1 MERVLSPDEKIR
13 RAEEI
18 YFRRTQRN
26 NNVSRVAKVNVDN
39 KKKNTYVRKLCI
51 QFVACLLIYTGFYS
65 IKNSEE
71 ILPKTIVDKIHEV
84 LQYDINIEALQGK
97 LNNYIVELNGKI
109 DGENKENVIT
119 NQAENVTQPEEI
131 TPLPEE
137 TLGVTENQEEGTNEN
152 VITPVTEEEPKTQ
165 EESSSVSQMQLDAD
179 FIKANYSFI
188 KPLEGQIT
196 SRFGPRENVE
206 PKYHTGIDIAED
218 PGLDIVAAMEGTVEY
233 VSGEGNY
240 GNHLKITN
248 GEVSTLYAHCKT
260 ICVKQGDYITQG
272 QKIAEV
278 GATGN
283 ATGPHLHFEIL
294 RNGELV
300 NPDLVLQF

>member
-18 YFRRTQRN
+18 YLRRTQN
-26 NNVSRVAKVNVDN
+26 LNTNRVAKVNVEGKKEN
-39 KKKNTYVRKLCI
+39 KYVKKLCI
-51 QFVACLLIYTGFYS
+51 QFVVCLLIYTGFYTV
-65 IKNSEE
+65 KNSDD
-71 ILPKTIVDKIHEV
+71 ILPKEITDKIHQI

-97 LNNYIVELNGKI
+97 LNNYIIEVNGKI
-109 DGENKENVIT
+109 EGKPDENAET
-119 NQAENVTQPEEI
+119 NQQQEDNKNQEDNES
-131 TPLPEE
+131 LPEE
-137 TLGVTENQEEGTNEN
+137 TLGITENQENPEKS
-152 VITPVTEEEPKTQ
+152 ITPEPEENEPV
-165 EESSSVSQMQLDAD
+165 EESSSVSQMQIDAD
-179 FIKANYSFI
+179 YIKANYSFI

-196 SRFGPRENVE
+196 SRFGLRENVE

-218 PGLDIVAAMEGTVEY
+218 KGFDIVAAMEGTVEF

-248 GEVSTLYAHCKT
+248 GEVSTLYAHCNT
-260 ICVKQGDYITQG
+260 ICVKQGDTVTQG

-278 GATGN
+278 GETGN

-294 RNGELV
+294 RNGELI

>member
-18 YFRRTQRN
+18 YLRRTQN
-26 NNVSRVAKVNVDN
+26 LNTNRVAKVNVEGKKEN
-39 KKKNTYVRKLCI
+39 KYVKKLCI
-51 QFVACLLIYTGFYS
+51 QFVVCLLIYTGFYTV
-65 IKNSEE
+65 KNSDD
-71 ILPKTIVDKIHEV
+71 ILPKEITDKIHQI

-97 LNNYIVELNGKI
+97 LNNYIIEVNGKI
-109 DGENKENVIT
+109 EGKPDENAET
-119 NQAENVTQPEEI
+119 NQQQENNVNQEENVT
-131 TPLPEE
+131 LPEE
-137 TLGVTENQEEGTNEN
+137 TLGVTENQENPEKAIIPEPEENEP
-152 VITPVTEEEPKTQ
+152 T
-165 EESSSVSQMQLDAD
+165 EESSSVSQMQIDAD
-179 FIKANYSFI
+179 YIKANYSFI

-196 SRFGPRENVE
+196 SRFGLRENVE

-218 PGLDIVAAMEGTVEY
+218 KGFDIVAAMDGTVEF

-248 GEVSTLYAHCKT
+248 GEVSTLYAHCNT
-260 ICVKQGDYITQG
+260 ICVKQGDTVTQG

-278 GATGN
+278 GETGN

-294 RNGELV
+294 RNGELI

>member
-18 YFRRTQRN
+18 YLRRTQN
-26 NNVSRVAKVNVDN
+26 LNTNRVAKVNVEGKKEN
-39 KKKNTYVRKLCI
+39 KYVKKLCI
-51 QFVACLLIYTGFYS
+51 QFVVCLLIYTGFYTV
-65 IKNSEE
+65 KNSDD
-71 ILPKTIVDKIHEV
+71 ILPKEITDKIHQI

-97 LNNYIVELNGKI
+97 LNNYIIEVNGKI
-109 DGENKENVIT
+109 EGKPDENAET
-119 NQAENVTQPEEI
+119 NQQQENNVNQEENVT
-131 TPLPEE
+131 LPEE
-137 TLGVTENQEEGTNEN
+137 TLGITENQENPEKS
-152 VITPVTEEEPKTQ
+152 ITPEPEENEPV
-165 EESSSVSQMQLDAD
+165 EESSSVSQMQIDAD
-179 FIKANYSFI
+179 YIKANYSFI

-196 SRFGPRENVE
+196 SRFGLRENVE

-218 PGLDIVAAMEGTVEY
+218 KGFDIVAAMEGTVEF

-248 GEVSTLYAHCKT
+248 GEVSTLYAHCNT
-260 ICVKQGDYITQG
+260 ICVKQGDTVTQG

-278 GATGN
+278 GETGN

-294 RNGELV
+294 RNGELI

>member
-1 MERVLSPDEKIR
+1 M
-13 RAEEI
+13 
-18 YFRRTQRN
+18 F
-26 NNVSRVAKVNVDN
+26 
-39 KKKNTYVRKLCI
+39 
-51 QFVACLLIYTGFYS
+51 G
-65 IKNSEE
+65 
-71 ILPKTIVDKIHEV
+71 
-84 LQYDINIEALQGK
+84 
-97 LNNYIVELNGKI
+97 
-109 DGENKENVIT
+109 
-119 NQAENVTQPEEI
+119 
-131 TPLPEE
+131 LPEE
-137 TLGVTENQEEGTNEN
+137 TLGVTENSSNNEE
-152 VITPVTEEEPKTQ
+152 VITPVPEEEKPI
-165 EESSSVSQMQLDAD
+165 EDSSSVSQMQVDAD
-179 FIKANYSFI
+179 FIKVNYSFI

-196 SRFGPRENVE
+196 SRFGLRENVN

-218 PGLDIVAAMEGTVEY
+218 PGFVIVAAMEGTVEL

-260 ICVKQGDYITQG
+260 IYVKQGEHVTQG
-272 QKIAEV
+272 QQIAEV

>member
-18 YFRRTQRN
+18 YFRRIQN
-26 NNVSRVAKVNVDN
+26 NDSNRIAKVNVET
-39 KKKNTYVRKLCI
+39 KKKNTYIKKLCL
-51 QFVACLLIYTGFYS
+51 QFVMCVLIYIAFYS
-65 IKNSEE
+65 VKNSEE
-71 ILPKTIVDKIHEV
+71 ILPKAITSKINEI

-97 LNNYIVELNGKI
+97 INNYIIELNGKSEEKNN
-109 DGENKENVIT
+109 ENIEEN
-119 NQAENVTQPEEI
+119 QPQNSTVPEDI

-137 TLGVTENQEEGTNEN
+137 TLGVTENQENEQI
-152 VITPVTEEEPKTQ
+152 VQQSEETKKESEPS
-165 EESSSVSQMQLDAD
+165 EISQMQLDAEY
-179 FIKANYSFI
+179 IKANYSFI

-196 SRFGPRENVE
+196 SRFGHRENVE

-218 PGLDIVAAMEGTVEY
+218 SGFDIVAAMEGTVEL
-233 VSGEGNY
+233 VSGQGNY

-248 GEVSTLYAHCKT
+248 GEISTLYAHCKT
-260 ICVKQGDYITQG
+260 ICVKQGEYIAQG

-278 GATGN
+278 GETGN

-300 NPDLVLQF
+300 NPDLILQF

>member
-18 YFRRTQRN
+18 YLRRTQN
-26 NNVSRVAKVNVDN
+26 LNTNRVAKVNVEGKKEN
-39 KKKNTYVRKLCI
+39 KYVKKLCI
-51 QFVACLLIYTGFYS
+51 QFVVCLLIYTGFYTV
-65 IKNSEE
+65 KNSDD
-71 ILPKTIVDKIHEV
+71 ILPKEITDKIHQI

-97 LNNYIVELNGKI
+97 LNNYIIEVNGKI
-109 DGENKENVIT
+109 EGKPDENAET
-119 NQAENVTQPEEI
+119 NQQQENNVNQEENVT
-131 TPLPEE
+131 LPEE
-137 TLGVTENQEEGTNEN
+137 TLGVTENQEDPEKA
-152 VITPVTEEEPKTQ
+152 ITPEPEENEPT
-165 EESSSVSQMQLDAD
+165 EESSSVSQMQIDAD
-179 FIKANYSFI
+179 YIKANYSFI

-196 SRFGPRENVE
+196 SRFGLRENVE

-218 PGLDIVAAMEGTVEY
+218 KGFDIVAAMDGTVEF

-248 GEVSTLYAHCKT
+248 GEVSTLYAHCNT
-260 ICVKQGDYITQG
+260 ICVKQGDTVTQG

-278 GATGN
+278 GETGN

-294 RNGELV
+294 RNGELI

>member
-18 YFRRTQRN
+18 YLRRTQN
-26 NNVSRVAKVNVDN
+26 LNTNRVAKVNVEG
-39 KKKNTYVRKLCI
+39 KKKNKYVKKLCI
-51 QFVACLLIYTGFYS
+51 QFVACLLIYTGFYTV
-65 IKNSEE
+65 KNSDD
-71 ILPKTIVDKIHEV
+71 ILPKAITDKVHQI

-97 LNNYIVELNGKI
+97 LNNYIIEVNEKIEGK
-109 DGENKENVIT
+109 
-119 NQAENVTQPEEI
+119 PEEN
-131 TPLPEE
+131 TEANQQQEDNKNQGDNESLPEE
-137 TLGVTENQEEGTNEN
+137 TLGITENQENPEKS
-152 VITPVTEEEPKTQ
+152 ITPEPEENEPV
-165 EESSSVSQMQLDAD
+165 EESSSVSQMQIDAD
-179 FIKANYSFI
+179 YIKANYSFI

-196 SRFGPRENVE
+196 SRFGLRENVE

-218 PGLDIVAAMEGTVEY
+218 KGFDIVAAMEGTVEF

-248 GEVSTLYAHCKT
+248 GEVSTLYAHCNT
-260 ICVKQGDYITQG
+260 ICVKQGDTVTQG

-278 GATGN
+278 GETGN

-294 RNGELV
+294 RNGELI

>member
-1 MERVLSPDEKIR
+1 
-13 RAEEI
+13 
-18 YFRRTQRN
+18 
-26 NNVSRVAKVNVDN
+26 
-39 KKKNTYVRKLCI
+39 
-51 QFVACLLIYTGFYS
+51 
-65 IKNSEE
+65 
-71 ILPKTIVDKIHEV
+71 
-84 LQYDINIEALQGK
+84 
-97 LNNYIVELNGKI
+97 
-109 DGENKENVIT
+109 
-119 NQAENVTQPEEI
+119 
-131 TPLPEE
+131 
-137 TLGVTENQEEGTNEN
+137 LGVTESQGDKEE
-152 VITPVTEEEPKTQ
+152 VITPTQEENEAV

-179 FIKANYSFI
+179 YIKANYSFV

-196 SRFGPRENVE
+196 SRFGLRENVE

-218 PGLDIVAAMEGTVEY
+218 KGFDIVAAMEGTVEF

-248 GEVSTLYAHCKT
+248 GEVSTLYAHCNT
-260 ICVKQGDYITQG
+260 ICVKQGEHIAQG

-278 GATGN
+278 GETGN